1 MQRKKNPR
9 SMRVKSPKKT
19 HSASRSLVA
28 TRHVR
33 EATYVWRRLHEGD
46 IIAEVNSNA
55 GMGVWRAS
63 AYRVTGHASE
73 VAYTGRAFSLLTEAH
88 QGADDLVRRQFGH
101 ECHVGVCGRWLRWP
115 NKSTDTT

>member
-1 MQRKKNPR
+1 MLSKRNPR
-9 SMRVKSPKKT
+9 SMRAKSGKKGRI
-19 HSASRSLVA
+19 ASSLVA
-28 TRHVR
+28 TRNVK
-33 EATYVWRRLHEGD
+33 EITYAWRRLHDGN

-88 QGADDLVRRQFGH
+88 HGADELVRRQFGH
-101 ECHVGVCGRWLRWP
+101 ECRVGVCGRWLRWP
-115 NKSTDTT
+115 SKSADTT